1 MNEYWS
7 VESLQA
13 EDQNVQIKALHTM
26 KYLGFLVMEPIVE
39 ELVIVPKGVVHPLI
53 EMATAEEVSS
63 DYDTDE
69 DEKVWCCGKEL
80 EEDWIKCDY
89 PKCKVGWYHFS
100 CAGITKEPTGK
111 WYCDSCQKII
121 NEKMRIYEKQITRKK
136 IKTIKRGQ
144 RTKLPLWMAT
154 QYKSLKLAIFKIP
167 FHFTEK
173 FRNRCREDFDFQQN
187 LALKCQYWYS
197 SGTILAKAAS
207 DPLISKDFSLIFTL
221 RLVHL
226 VKNSKTYSIPKE
238 DVTLL
243 NSSKNNNTNK
253 TSLVVLSKNN
263 ENAKESKNEN
273 EKEKDQKKE
282 QEQEQGKE
290 KEKEKEQEKEK
301 INHLSN
307 NNNSTEKNI
316 SIPIEKDNNNNNKQ
330 SIENKIDIEKIQ
342 EKQNLFEN
350 KESNVTQSNKRK
362 FDELTTTHLISG
374 SESGNKNQNSQTNTQ
389 PNEDG
394 SDITEEMD
402 LKKRRQIQT
411 LPKNNQDAIE
421 KNNNENANMNTT
433 KSKENSENK
442 DSVDNTNTILN
453 KNHQDDVKSKIENFK
468 GDINSITKLLKE
480 KLITKRNHSFENFVL
495 WNSSQQKKE
504 QLMNQFEQKLQLSN
518 EEETFVNKLSQLE
531 KNIYLYRGVNAE
543 RFKSWILKFKKK

>member
-1 MNEYWS
+1 MNGYWS

-26 KYLGFLVMEPIVE
+26 KYLGFLVTEPVVE

-80 EEDWIKCDY
+80 DEDWIKCDY

-111 WYCDSCQKII
+111 WNCDSCQKII
-121 NEKMRIYEKQITRKK
+121 NEKMRIYEEQITRKK

-187 LALKCQYWYS
+187 LSVKCQYWYS
-197 SGTILAKAAS
+197 SGTILAKAAN
-207 DPLISKDFSLIFTL
+207 DPLISKEFSLIFTL
-221 RLVHL
+221 RLISGNENA
-226 VKNSKTYSIPKE
+226 KDQEKE
-238 DVTLL
+238 HG
-243 NSSKNNNTNK
+243 
-253 TSLVVLSKNN
+253 N
-263 ENAKESKNEN
+263 ENAKEKENEN
-273 EKEKDQKKE
+273 ENENE
-282 QEQEQGKE
+282 KE
-290 KEKEKEQEKEK
+290 KEKEKEKKIDK
-301 INHLSN
+301 INDLSN
-307 NNNSTEKNI
+307 NNNPTDKNI
-316 SIPIEKDNNNNNKQ
+316 SKTMEKENINNSKQ
-330 SIENKIDIEKIQ
+330 AIGNQIDIEIIQ
-342 EKQNLFEN
+342 EKANLFDN
-350 KESNVTQSNKRK
+350 KESNITQSNKRK
-362 FDELTTTHLISG
+362 FDELTTNQLISGSRSG
-374 SESGNKNQNSQTNTQ
+374 SESGNKKQNLQTNTQ

-394 SDITEEMD
+394 SNITEEMD
-402 LKKRRQIQT
+402 LKKRRQIQK
-411 LPKNNQDAIE
+411 LPKNNQDSKD
-421 KNNNENANMNTT
+421 KNSNKNANKNTT
-433 KSKENSENK
+433 KSKEKIKGK
-442 DSVDNTNTILN
+442 DNMDNQNTSLN
-453 KNHQDDVKSKIENFK
+453 KNHQDDVKSKIQNFQ
-468 GDINSITKLLKE
+468 GGINSITKLLKE

-495 WNSSQQKKE
+495 WNNSQQQKE
-504 QLMNQFEQKLQLSN
+504 QLMKQFENMLQLSK

-531 KNIYLYRGVNAE
+531 KNIYRSRRVNAD
-543 RFKSWILKFKKK
+543 RFKNWVLKFKK